1 VKKEQKF
8 IIKVK
13 RFLNKTKEILKE
25 NPLFMWF
32 IIGSI
37 INGTLL
43 RFLTVKN
50 YFSISPILSDLFV
63 TIIFSSFYF
72 FVKEKNRFKY
82 LFILSIIFSIIG
94 VANIVYYHYYSSFIS
109 ITFISFALTNTE
121 TGDANVVGNLLQL
134 EFFILLWFPIFIY
147 FFNKHLKRKKVEI
160 KTYKKNERKKVLKT
174 TYLWF
179 LITLLLFLTTLDFV
193 DYGRFYNQWNRE
205 YSVTKFGV
213 YLYQLNDIIVSVEP
227 KVAPLFGADKAK
239 KEITDYYEKNKKVN
253 IPNEYTNI
261 FKGKNVIAIHAESIQ
276 TFAMEQVF
284 NGVEVS
290 PNLNR
295 LASEGIYFNN
305 FYSQVSFG
313 TSSDTEYMVA
323 TSLMPVKSGT
333 AFVNYSNREYA
344 SMYKVLQENN
354 YYTFSMHANTGDFW
368 NRNNM
373 YKSLGYDYFYDKDSF
388 VIDEQLGFGLSD
400 KSFLTQAAEKIEE
413 IYSTNTNF
421 YGTII
426 TLSNHTP
433 FEDVDAYGYYDVSK
447 TINGITYP
455 YLEGTDLGNYFKS
468 VHYADKQ
475 IGMFIDLLDEKG
487 ILDNT
492 IVIIYGDHDA
502 RIDKKEYEYYYNYDY
517 LNNKMLDKDNE
528 NYQELDYYWYEVNR
542 KVPFII
548 WSNDETFKKS
558 YSQKVSKVSGMI
570 DVSPTILNMLGL
582 EQNYALGED
591 LFSNFEKENVVVF
604 PNGNFITDKVYYND
618 SKNEYKMLKD
628 VPLDINYIKKNKK
641 YTEELLDISNDIAV
655 YNYFEKIL
663 SEDKYL
669 DETRIG
675 EK

>member
-1 VKKEQKF
+1 
-8 IIKVK
+8 
-13 RFLNKTKEILKE
+13 
-25 NPLFMWF
+25 
-32 IIGSI
+32 
-37 INGTLL
+37 
-43 RFLTVKN
+43 
-50 YFSISPILSDLFV
+50 
-63 TIIFSSFYF
+63 
-72 FVKEKNRFKY
+72 
-82 LFILSIIFSIIG
+82 
-94 VANIVYYHYYSSFIS
+94 
-109 ITFISFALTNTE
+109 
-121 TGDANVVGNLLQL
+121 
-134 EFFILLWFPIFIY
+134 
-147 FFNKHLKRKKVEI
+147 
-160 KTYKKNERKKVLKT
+160 
-174 TYLWF
+174 
-179 LITLLLFLTTLDFV
+179 
-193 DYGRFYNQWNRE
+193 
-205 YSVTKFGV
+205 
-213 YLYQLNDIIVSVEP
+213 
-227 KVAPLFGADKAK
+227 
-239 KEITDYYEKNKKVN
+239 
-253 IPNEYTNI
+253 
-261 FKGKNVIAIHAESIQ
+261 
-276 TFAMEQVF
+276 
-284 NGVEVS
+284 
-290 PNLNR
+290 
-295 LASEGIYFNN
+295 
-305 FYSQVSFG
+305 
-313 TSSDTEYMVA
+313 
-323 TSLMPVKSGT
+323 MPVKSGT

-388 VIDEQLGFGLSD
+388 VIDEQIGFGLSD

-413 IYSTNTNF
+413 ISSTNTNF

>member
-227 KVAPLFGADKAK
+227 KVAPLFGSDKAK
-239 KEITDYYEKNKKVN
+239 KEITDYYEDNKKTHYS
-253 IPNEYTNI
+253 NEYTDI

-276 TFAMEQVF
+276 TLAMEQEF
-284 NGVEVS
+284 NGLEVT
-290 PNLNR
+290 PNLNK
-295 LASEGIYFNN
+295 LASEGIYFSN

-344 SMYKVLQENN
+344 SMYKVLQENG
-354 YYTFSMHANTGDFW
+354 YYTFSMHANTGEFW

-388 VIDEQLGFGLSD
+388 NIDEQIGFGLSD
-400 KSFLTQAAEKIEE
+400 KSFLIQAAQLIDE
-413 IYSTNTNF
+413 ISSTNNKF

-433 FEDVDAYGYYDVSK
+433 FEDVDSYGYFDVSMSVD
-447 TINGITYP
+447 GITYP

-487 ILDNT
+487 LLDNT
-492 IVIIYGDHDA
+492 VIIIYGDHDA
-502 RIDKKEYEYYYNYDY
+502 RIDKSEWEYYYNYDY
-517 LNNKMLDKDNE
+517 LNDDILDKDNS
-528 NYQELDYYWYEVNR
+528 NYKELDYYWYEVNR
-542 KVPFII
+542 RVPFII
-548 WSNDETFKKS
+548 WEKSDTFKKM
-558 YSQKVSKVSGMI
+558 YSKEITKVSGMI

-582 EQNYALGED
+582 EQEYVLGED
-591 LFSNFEKENVVVF
+591 LFSNFDKENVVVF

-618 SKNEYKMLKD
+618 SRNEYKMLKD
-628 VPLDINYIKKNKK
+628 VPLDVNYIKNYKE
-641 YTEELLDISNDIAV
+641 YTEDLLDISNKIAV
-655 YNYFEKIL
+655 YNYFEDIL
-663 SEDKYL
+663 SDDKYI